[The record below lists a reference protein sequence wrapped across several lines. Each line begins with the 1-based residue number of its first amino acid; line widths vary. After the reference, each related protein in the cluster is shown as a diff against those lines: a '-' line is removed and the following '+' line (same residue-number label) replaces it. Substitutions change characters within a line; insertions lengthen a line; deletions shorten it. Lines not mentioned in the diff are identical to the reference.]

1 VRPQS
6 YYDAKRKHAE
16 LSEQRSRLQDERMTL
31 TGVRDSYQ
39 KRKAV
44 KQVDLDPAA
53 FRKEAEE
60 LVDQYNRTYQLQ
72 QKVLQRLKDIT
83 NERHGLEN
91 EIVVLQRAIKELDS
105 DYAYAADPST
115 PDPIACPTC
124 GTEIAN
130 SILERFGILDDIDY
144 CFELMDQRKK
154 KIVDVVEQLQAAEEE
169 CHQVTTELAPI
180 DELLKRKRENVTF
193 GEIISAEGYKDV
205 LRSLSDDIKC
215 IASERGRSP

>member
-1 VRPQS
+1 
-6 YYDAKRKHAE
+6 
-16 LSEQRSRLQDERMTL
+16 MTL

-154 KIVDVVEQLQAAEEE
+154 KIVDVIEQLQAAEEE